1 MKWNRFTI
9 KTKTEAE
16 DMIICT
22 LAEIGVEG
30 AEIQDH
36 QPLTEEDKAQMF
48 VDIMPE
54 GPADDG
60 IAYLNFYLEEDADKE
75 SILRDVRN
83 ALEELRTFMDIG
95 EGTIEESETEDKD
108 WINNWKEFF
117 HQFYVDDILIVP
129 SWEEVKEEDK
139 DKMILH
145 IDPGTAFGTGMH
157 ETTQLVI
164 RQLKKYVTRGAEI
177 LDVGT
182 GSGILGITALKL
194 GAGHVVG
201 TDLDPCAVSAVQDNK
216 EANQIEDD
224 SFDMMIGN
232 IIDDVE
238 VQNEVGYERY
248 DIVAA
253 NILADVLVPL
263 TPVIVHQMKKG
274 AYYITSGILDVKE
287 EVVREAV
294 EKAGLTLVEVTKQGE
309 WVCVTARKDRSHAEV
324 FCRTASD

>member
-9 KTKTEAE
+9 KTKTDAE

-30 AEIQDH
+30 VEIQDH

-75 SILRDVRN
+75 TILKDVRA
-83 ALEELRTFMDIG
+83 ALEDLRTFMDIG
-95 EGTIEESETEDKD
+95 EGTIEESWTEDKD

-309 WVCVTARKDRSHAEV
+309 WVCVTARKD
-324 FCRTASD
+324 